1 MAKRTWPRWHMSTKP
16 GLCFLQRERVRLN
29 RKRDL
34 VVTVCALSGEVILE
48 ACCRCQFTRN
58 GVAWGPMV
66 HCLKVCI
73 QEESGMALWEFS
85 LVLRG
90 FVLQDRMRLYCPPIS
105 MSGPRGHQLT
115 LQMVRNFIDPRHLTA
130 RNFPNSYIT
139 SPTSSF
145 LDKAMRV
152 FSRFGEVVS
161 IVDTSAQWWQDD
173 DRDGERTIAVEYG
186 HAASGIAAMNT
197 LNGEDTRSNIE
208 KYHADGEPPR
218 KTNRFVCVPA
228 GSPVMS
234 ESCDCVDRKCRALWL
249 LAWRPGASRCGLIP
263 PGSHPPP
270 YPPPPHLLRAAQ

>member
-1 MAKRTWPRWHMSTKP
+1 MGLHGAQWCIVSRSVFKRNLVW
-16 GLCFLQRERVRLN
+16 LCGNSVS
-29 RKRDL
+29 
-34 VVTVCALSGEVILE
+34 CCEVLCYKTECVFI
-48 ACCRCQFTRN
+48 A
-58 GVAWGPMV
+58 
-66 HCLKVCI
+66 
-73 QEESGMALWEFS
+73 
-85 LVLRG
+85 
-90 FVLQDRMRLYCPPIS
+90 PPIS

-139 SPTSSF
+139 SPMSSF

-197 LNGEDTRSNIE
+197 LNGEDTRSNID

-263 PGSHPPP
+263 PGSNPPP
-270 YPPPPHLLRAAQ
+270 